1 VTSEAGDAFDGAA
14 GKRAQAE
21 REIQWLKDN
30 CEAIAQYNRRVAE
43 RGILSDDAGL
53 L

>member
-1 VTSEAGDAFDGAA
+1 MSEAADAFDAAAHKRVGA
-14 GKRAQAE
+14 GLEK
-21 REIQWLKDN
+21 QWLKDN